1 MTIIFLHLPKTG
13 GTSVDK
19 LISKCIVENKLK
31 SLSIHNGNILDL
43 QSKPISFY
51 ETFDYI
57 HIHACV
63 IKARYEIS
71 NFIRKQPSNCFTV
84 FRFPS
89 DYFESFWRHSTQIE
103 PQAWPSS
110 PNILNLHERF
120 DDINSCIEAL
130 STSQSKTVD
139 FNNQLIKEYLGLRRM
154 FIGQLEQ
161 LRYLMGLNQHPTSAD
176 LNWFI
181 LEDPNLDN
189 KLRNYLGSKLG
200 FNLETRLSKFN
211 TTKNSSISKLT
222 LQSIQRLGVIYKNDV
237 LKYLE
242 LSKEIDC

>member
-1 MTIIFLHLPKTG
+1 MTLIFLHLPKTG
-13 GTSVDK
+13 GTSVNK
-19 LISKCIVENKLK
+19 LISECIVKNKLA

-51 ETFDYI
+51 EKFDYI

-71 NFIRKQPSNCFTV
+71 NFIKEQSNNCFTV

-103 PQAWPSS
+103 PQADTSR
-110 PNILNLHERF
+110 PNILSLHERF
-120 DDINSCIEAL
+120 DNINSCIEAL
-130 STSQSKTVD
+130 ATSQSKTVD
-139 FNNQLIKEYLGLRRM
+139 FNNQLIRDYLGLKRI

-161 LRYLMGLNQHPTSAD
+161 LRYLMGLNQHPTAAD
-176 LNWFI
+176 LKWFI

-189 KLRNYLGSKLG
+189 KLHNYLVSKLG
-200 FNLETRLSKFN
+200 FNLETNLSKSN
-211 TTKNSSISKLT
+211 TTIKSSNSKLT
-222 LQSIQRLGVIYKNDV
+222 LESIQRLGAIYKNDT

-242 LSKEIDC
+242 LSKEIED